1 MLAPTLLTIPA
12 TVWWAVSAV
21 AALVTAGT
29 AMRAAVST
37 RGSTAVPA
45 TLWAIAAC
53 LSLALDT
60 GLRASGAISQ
70 PSAAASLRM
79 VTAALSLC
87 PAMSLLGAKRPQHGV
102 WQFIVAALAVIL
114 LLPTLA
120 TALVRPD
127 SVPDAHLLGRGFVVI
142 LSLVGWMNFVA
153 TRHGPAATLVTLG
166 QLVVVRGF
174 LPLVDSEQA
183 FPPTASTAAPLAASV
198 DCLGGCLAAGGGL
211 FAVVISS
218 TRRRPSLAAAGTF
231 AAAVEPAFL
240 GFRETL
246 GAAWTLRVAERFDAI
261 AASRGWPCRLHFDG
275 VHPADTPMD
284 GPWQRDAQRALG
296 ALLQRFVSSQ
306 WLRRHAWPVRAGGR
320 LAREGRRG

>member
-12 TVWWAVSAV
+12 TAWWAVSAV

-29 AMRAAVST
+29 AIRAAVST

-211 FAVVISS
+211 LAVVISS